1 MLPSVSSPT
10 DFGFVDAVS
19 PDSQRGPESQRMLAD
34 PFVGKTPPPPPVP
47 PLAPA
52 ALAAALLAAFPLF
65 SFASIFVGIRGLTQ
79 TRLGTMRGRTLA
91 IAAIVAGSVFSI
103 GYSATA
109 AVVTIKLVDDNK
121 RAEARETKKWER
133 KQRNREADR
142 PKVETPAPVASGS
155 SSSTPSTPTSPNNPN
170 GVVPEKTAESMA
182 GSIRIVEMGFGEA
195 SLKDALIREQAI
207 AKKADKQILVMTT
220 RGGCQ
225 PCASVI
231 AALPDS
237 RMQEAL
243 SNFQIVRVDVEVF
256 KEELIKL
263 HYDSNTL
270 AGFFLLAPT
279 RDGSTDGTPKDGIN
293 SGEWGADVAEN
304 VAPVLR
310 SFVRGEYRNR
320 KNPFKMRP
328 NGTFL

>member
-1 MLPSVSSPT
+1 M
-10 DFGFVDAVS
+10 DFGFVAASSEEDH
-19 PDSQRGPESQRMLAD
+19 RGPESQRMLAD

-52 ALAAALLAAFPLF
+52 ALAAAVLAALPVF

-79 TRLGTMRGRTLA
+79 TKLGTLRGRTLA
-91 IAAIVAGSVFSI
+91 IAAIVAGSVFSV

-109 AVVTIKLVDDNK
+109 AIVTYKLVDDSK
-121 RAEARETKKWER
+121 RADARETKKWQR
-133 KQRNREADR
+133 KQRDRDADR
-142 PKVETPAPVASGS
+142 AKDPKVETPPPIASGS
-155 SSSTPSTPTSPNNPN
+155 ASNTPSTPSNPNNPN
-170 GVVPEKTAESMA
+170 GVVPEKTTESRA
-182 GSIRIVEMGFGEA
+182 GSIRVVEIGFGES
-195 SLKDALIREQAI
+195 SLKEALIREQAT
-207 AKKADKQILVMTT
+207 AKKDNKQILVMTT

-231 AALPDS
+231 ASLPDS

-243 SNFQIVRVDVEVF
+243 AQFQLVRVDVEVF

-263 HYDSNTL
+263 HYDASTL
-270 AGFFLLAPT
+270 AGFFLLTLA
-279 RDGSTDGTPKDGIN
+279 RDGSTDGTPRDGIN

-310 SFVRGEYRNR
+310 SFVRGEYKNR
-320 KNPFKMRP
+320 KNPFRLRP

>member
-1 MLPSVSSPT
+1 
-10 DFGFVDAVS
+10 
-19 PDSQRGPESQRMLAD
+19 MLAD
-34 PFVGKTPPPPPVP
+34 PFVGKPPPPPPVP

-52 ALAAALLAAFPLF
+52 ALAAAVLAAFPLF

-79 TRLGTMRGRTLA
+79 TKLGTMRGRTLA

-109 AVVTIKLVDDNK
+109 AVVTLKLVDDNK

-142 PKVETPAPVASGS
+142 PKEPKVDTPAPVASGS
-155 SSSTPSTPTSPNNPN
+155 SSSVPNGPNNPN
-170 GVVPEKTAESMA
+170 GVVPEKTSEFMA
-182 GSIRIVEMGFGEA
+182 GSIRVVEMGFGEP
-195 SLKDALIREQAI
+195 SLKDALIREQAA
-207 AKKADKQILVMTT
+207 AKKENKDILVMTT

-225 PCASVI
+225 PCASVV

-243 SNFQIVRVDVEVF
+243 AKFQIVRVDVEVF